1 MDDNFYKNLA
11 QSVFD
16 AMNNNNLGSMEPNV
30 NESVIFDFPGSGRI
44 EGAKRVILFLTV
56 LLRKYKSLTF
66 DVQEIITEGER
77 ACAIWS
83 NKGELKDGTPYANQ
97 GITLFYFTDKKI
109 QFMSDYF
116 KDTSFTQNK

>member
-1 MDDNFYKNLA
+1 MDSSFYKNLA

-16 AMNNNNLGSMEPNV
+16 AMNNNNLSSMEPNV
-30 NESVIFDFPGSGRI
+30 NESVVFDFPGSGRI

-66 DVQEIITEGER
+66 DVQEIIVEGNK
-77 ACAIWS
+77 ACAVWT
-83 NKGELKDGTPYANQ
+83 NKGELRDGEPYINQ
-97 GITLFYFTDKKI
+97 GITLFYFADNKI